1 MKKLTICLFILSN
14 FANAQIKFELGDS
27 SNSISL
33 GTAEP
38 KQEVA
43 FTNSSANF
51 QISELV
57 NYLEQSRDISAS
69 FVQSSYENGK
79 PQTRK
84 GSLAVKKPNKFLLDY
99 PKEQKIVCDGKVV
112 WNYDLGLEQVSK
124 HQRQEMIGNEAMEIL
139 GGSSRVS
146 DLFDISPATKIPN
159 AMKTAGAKVFRLTP
173 KAINAEGS
181 QYEQIFISMLNGE
194 IHSIGVDAGGANKL
208 SVLRLM
214 NIKRNAGITDNKF
227 KFTPPKGV
235 DVIE

>member
-1 MKKLTICLFILSN
+1 MKKFIFLFLSVS
-14 FANAQIKFELGDS
+14 ASAQITFDTGDS
-27 SNSISL
+27 NNVIKFGEPSNN
-33 GTAEP
+33 
-38 KQEVA
+38 EVA
-43 FTNSSANF
+43 TFDISATNF